1 LVGLTIF
8 VENNFK
14 YTNEPTNDQVEEM
27 WEELADSAGIYI
39 GERLIPTSDENA
51 RLPVKDVYED
61 YTNWCRRKQ
70 IEPVKEKAFAARL
83 KEYGGFIS
91 AFTVKKMK
99 MEGKSVNCVLAQYQ
113 SEDNSSDKTQSSL
126 NESELDEMSW
136 KAFISRLPKIQRIGS
151 DSFGQHTHMRNELYN
166 EILYNKG
173 VIDNVSYI
181 KECPSESEPE
191 GINAKPSVNQAPAKQ
206 KTGSD
211 PNSGSQKEEGQQDP
225 KDQEPSQEP
234 EPKKEDDLNRRA
246 IDFFKSLKDK
256 FEFFKPPEERAVTR
270 EPDNILRY
278 LHFVEGM
285 SEDDAKAVISKWE
298 ELGLVNIVQN
308 QVVLRN
314 QAQEGGQQ

>member
-1 LVGLTIF
+1 MFRIL
-8 VENNFK
+8 
-14 YTNEPTNDQVEEM
+14 
-27 WEELADSAGIYI
+27 
-39 GERLIPTSDENA
+39 RNA
-51 RLPVKDVYED
+51 P
-61 YTNWCRRKQ
+61 N
-70 IEPVKEKAFAARL
+70 
-83 KEYGGFIS
+83 
-91 AFTVKKMK
+91 
-99 MEGKSVNCVLAQYQ
+99 
-113 SEDNSSDKTQSSL
+113 
-126 NESELDEMSW
+126 
-136 KAFISRLPKIQRIGS
+136 
-151 DSFGQHTHMRNELYN
+151 
-166 EILYNKG
+166 
-173 VIDNVSYI
+173 
-181 KECPSESEPE
+181 ESEPE

-225 KDQEPSQEP
+225 KDQDPSQEP